1 LVSRGLGIKNIVNF
15 NVALLAK
22 LMWRLGGK
30 KNQNL
35 CWEIIYSKYGKDG
48 SLKLNI
54 KDKNE
59 SLVVERHVKNMRNNN
74 YGIM

>member
-1 LVSRGLGIKNIVNF
+1 
-15 NVALLAK
+15 
-22 LMWRLGGK
+22 MWRLGGK